1 MCARGYVCVCVTY
14 LCYEITISVFLFTGK
29 EEYILAMEKHNSS
42 NNIADITVM
51 LDGGW
56 SKRSYGH
63 SYNAKSGVVCI
74 F

>member
-1 MCARGYVCVCVTY
+1 MASS
-14 LCYEITISVFLFTGK
+14 ITDMEAAGK
-29 EEYILAMEKHNSS
+29 EEHAIAVEKGHVDSDGIPWIS
-42 NNIADITVM
+42 VY

-63 SYNAKSGVVCI
+63 SYNAASGVVCSNNINNLLI